1 MVRLAVASGKG
12 GTGKTTI
19 ATNIASLLSED
30 KDVLLVDLDVEEPNS
45 NLFLKYSLNFSDV
58 EAYKPEF
65 DMDKCTYCREC
76 MLKCQFNAIAVAP
89 NYLKLFEE
97 LCHGC
102 TACEYVCPHGVISP
116 GKRTIGK
123 IGRNFDHNP
132 SFVEGGLNIKET
144 VSTDLIRQVKSYCEE
159 YAEEYDVV
167 IYDCPPGTTCPVIES
182 VKDTHIVV
190 VVAEPTPFGFHDFKI
205 MVRTLEKLKKQF
217 VVFIN
222 KDNDLYGDL
231 KAYCEL
237 KKIEIVGAIKYSKEI
252 AEVYSNGDLIVNMAS
267 VRKGLNRAYSNV
279 INLLKKDYL

>member
-45 NLFLKYSLNFSDV
+45 NLFLKYPLNLSDV

-65 DMDKCTYCREC
+65 DMGKCTYCREC

-89 NYLKLFEE
+89 DYLKLFEE

-102 TACEYVCPHGVISP
+102 TACEYVCSYGVIYP
-116 GKRTIGK
+116 GKRIIGK
-123 IGRNFDHNP
+123 IGYNLDRNP
-132 SFVEGGLNIKET
+132 SFIEGKLNIKET
-144 VSTDLIRQVKSYCEE
+144 VSTDLIRQVKRYTEE
-159 YAEEYDVV
+159 YAGKYDVI

-182 VKDTHIVV
+182 IKDAHIVV
-190 VVAEPTPFGFHDFKI
+190 VVAEPTPFGFHDFKL

-217 VVFIN
+217 VAFIN
-222 KDNDLYGDL
+222 KDNNLYGDL
-231 KAYCEL
+231 RAYCEL
-237 KKIEIVGAIKYSKEI
+237 KKIEIIGAIRYSKEI
-252 AEVYSNGDLIVNMAS
+252 AEVYSNGDLVLDMVS
-267 VRKGLNRAYSNV
+267 VKDGLSSAYGNV
-279 INLLKKDYL
+279 INSLKKDYL